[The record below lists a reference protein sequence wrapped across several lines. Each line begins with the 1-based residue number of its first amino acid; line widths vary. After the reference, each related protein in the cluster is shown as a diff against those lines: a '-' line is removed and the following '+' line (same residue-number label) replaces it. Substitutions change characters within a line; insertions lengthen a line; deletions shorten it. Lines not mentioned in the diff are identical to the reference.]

1 MLYHLSYFRYDTSY
15 GTVVEKA
22 RHTGA
27 LRHIKAVERKRV
39 GRGGFEPPN
48 PEGADLQSAAFDHS
62 ATCPVLPENTLRKGP
77 LKNTCSNEELAKG
90 LEPPTCSLQVSC
102 STG

>member
-15 GTVVEKA
+15 GTPARKA
-22 RHTGA
+22 RRKGA
-27 LRHIKAVERKRV
+27 PSCKAVERKRV

-62 ATCPVLPENTLRKGP
+62 ATCPVLPENTPRKGP
-77 LKNTCSNEELAKG
+77 FKNTCSNEELAKG